1 MLFTRRFGAF
11 PQRSIPSFADLR
23 HPRALAAALLGAALG
38 LTACEAGEVED
49 EPGADANAIEVTVT
63 AALDDVGATQTDLD
77 AARVL
82 IWLGGASGF
91 PDLPDTVEWVALK
104 TAGIEEFVDQPAT
117 PDALIA
123 GADDRLYLAKQ
134 AGRDCLV
141 DASGTL
147 RI

>member
-1 MLFTRRFGAF
+1 MCASGGEEFIVVFSAVEHGDVRQLV
-11 PQRSIPSFADLR
+11 QRILEAVHEECFVFNDEDIP
-23 HPRALAAALLGAALG
+23 
-38 LTACEAGEVED
+38 
-49 EPGADANAIEVTVT
+49 VTVS
-63 AALDDVGATQTDLD
+63 AGV
-77 AARVL
+77 
-82 IWLGGASGF
+82 
-91 PDLPDTVEWVALK
+91 
-104 TAGIEEFVDQPAT
+104 AGIEEFVDRPAS